1 MKQLL
6 EYLPILKAANNTKK
20 KLSIFK
26 NLVRKT
32 FHKFLKILLD
42 LIISLKIGIDL
53 LINNES
59 IWFYSRISIII
70 ADWLKVSTFCLIYK
84 FFNFKLSY
92 HFCLVIRDNLVNINL
107 LSSNIKSR
115 TYQNIYN
122 YLKKNTEKSVC
133 IESVHNFFWSIL

>member
-59 IWFYSRISIII
+59 I
-70 ADWLKVSTFCLIYK
+70 
-84 FFNFKLSY
+84 
-92 HFCLVIRDNLVNINL
+92 
-107 LSSNIKSR
+107 
-115 TYQNIYN
+115 
-122 YLKKNTEKSVC
+122 
-133 IESVHNFFWSIL
+133 